1 MNIIYRAS
9 DGTEFN
15 NAEDCKIYEDKKL
28 AQYELIEEI
37 VYMRKNSPIQ
47 FIKVQNVEEGDMIY
61 IPNNNYVKLSYENY
75 IKTNTY
81 NLPQQSEGGC
91 YLFKDHIWI
100 NLEKTCK
107 DIQERIVP
115 SIVAK

>member
-1 MNIIYRAS
+1 
-9 DGTEFN
+9 
-15 NAEDCKIYEDKKL
+15 
-28 AQYELIEEI
+28 
-37 VYMRKNSPIQ
+37 MRKNSSIQ

-107 DIQERIVP
+107 DIQERIEQLNKLVSQYNGLITFMKNRSAESEP
-115 SIVAK
+115 INHKNFTYSDFIDF